1 MPLGANK
8 VALYGVA
15 GAVTDT
21 AILLSTV
28 TTAGAASIEF
38 TSGITD
44 AYKQYVLSF
53 YSVAPIVDTEIL
65 QVAAS
70 TNGGS
75 SYGVTTT
82 STFFKSYQ
90 TIIWDTTGALL
101 YEGSR
106 DLAQST
112 DPQPLAENMAN
123 STQDPGGNN
132 TPGAHLAGEFIL
144 YNPASTTYVK
154 HFQSKF
160 SYNFYLAS
168 EQNPFIAGY
177 YNTTSAI
184 NALKFNMIGGGNIAG
199 TIKMWGIK

>member
-1 MPLGANK
+1 MPLGINK
-8 VALYGVA
+8 VALFGVA

-21 AILLSTV
+21 EILIQEQ
-28 TTAGAASIEF
+28 TTSSAASIEF

-44 AYKQYVLSF
+44 AYKQYVFKF
-53 YSVAPIVDTEIL
+53 YTVAPIVNTEVL
-65 QVAAS
+65 QMAAS

-90 TIIWDTTGALL
+90 TIIWDTNGAVA

-123 STQDPGGNN
+123 ATQSSGGNN
-132 TPGAHLAGEFIL
+132 VPGANFAGELKL

-154 HFQSKF
+154 HFQGRF

-168 EQNPFIAGY
+168 EQHPFVAGY

-184 NALKFNMIGGGNIAG
+184 NAIKFNMIGGGNIEG
-199 TIKMWGIK
+199 TIKMYGVL

>member
-1 MPLGANK
+1 MSDWKLLNTSTASGASS
-8 VALYGVA
+8 V
-15 GAVTDT
+15 
-21 AILLSTV
+21 S
-28 TTAGAASIEF
+28 F
-38 TSGITD
+38 TSLTG
-44 AYKQYVLSF
+44 YKIFKF
-53 YSVAPIVDTEIL
+53 YTVAPIVNTEVL
-65 QVAAS
+65 QMAAS

-90 TIIWDTTGALL
+90 TIIWDTTGALA

-123 STQDPGGNN
+123 ATQSSGGNN
-132 TPGAHLAGEFIL
+132 VPGANFAGELKL

-154 HFQSKF
+154 HFQGRF

-168 EQNPFIAGY
+168 EQHPFVAGY

-184 NALKFNMIGGGNIAG
+184 NAIKFNMIGGGNIEG
-199 TIKMWGIK
+199 TIKMYGVL

>member
-1 MPLGANK
+1 MPFGINK
-8 VALYGVA
+8 VALFGVA
-15 GAVTDT
+15 GAVTDS
-21 AILLSTV
+21 AILIQSQ
-28 TTAGAASIEF
+28 TTASAASIEF
-38 TSGITD
+38 TTGITS
-44 AYKQYVLSF
+44 AYKQYVFSF
-53 YSVAPIVDTEIL
+53 YGVAPIVNTEIL
-65 QVAAS
+65 QMAAS
-70 TNGGS
+70 TNGGT

-112 DPQPLAENMAN
+112 NPQTFAENMAN
-123 STQDPGGNN
+123 SSQSAGGNN

-154 HFQSKF
+154 HFHSKF
-160 SYNFYLAS
+160 SYNFYLAA
-168 EQNPFIAGY
+168 EQNPFVAGY

-184 NALKFNMIGGGNIAG
+184 NAVKFNMVGGGNIEG

>member
-15 GAVTDT
+15 GVDSGSAV
-21 AILLSTV
+21 LLSTV

-44 AYKQYVLSF
+44 AYKQYVFSL
-53 YSVAPIVDTEIL
+53 YTVAPITNAQSIYMIT
-65 QVAAS
+65 S
-70 TNGGS
+70 TDGGS

-82 STFFKSYQ
+82 STYFNAYQ
-90 TIIWDTTGALL
+90 HIIWDTTTELA
-101 YEGSR
+101 YRASS

-112 DPQPLAENMAN
+112 SPQEIAVSMAK
-123 STQDPGGNN
+123 STQTAGGNN
-132 TPGAHLAGEFIL
+132 TPGANLAGELIL

-154 HFQSKF
+154 HWVCRTSWNQH
-160 SYNFYLAS
+160 LAAAYES
-168 EQNPFIAGY
+168 FIAGY
-177 YNTTSAI
+177 VNTTTAVNAI
-184 NALKFNMIGGGNIAG
+184 KFYAASGNIAG

>member
-1 MPLGANK
+1 MPLGAFK
-8 VALYGVA
+8 SALF
-15 GAVTDT
+15 GASADT
-21 AILLSTV
+21 GSAVLLSTA
-28 TTAGAASIEF
+28 TTSSAASIEF

-44 AYKQYVLSF
+44 AYKQYVFSF
-53 YSVAPIVDTEIL
+53 YGVAPIVDTEIL

-82 STFFKSYQ
+82 STFFKAYQ
-90 TIIWDTTGALL
+90 TIIWDTNGAVG

-123 STQDPGGNN
+123 STQSAGGNN
-132 TPGAHLAGEFIL
+132 TPGANFAGELIL

-154 HFQSKF
+154 HFSGRF
-160 SYNFYLAS
+160 SYNFYLAA
-168 EQNPFIAGY
+168 EQSPFVAGY
-177 YNTTSAI
+177 YNTTSPI
-184 NALKFNMIGGGNIAG
+184 NALKFNMIGGGNIEG